1 MQTLET
7 TPYEAICAISLNP
20 LDTRKPRGHKTK
32 NSMCFCCGTRLRLS
46 DHHLKPRSEGG
57 TDQPDNL
64 VTVCFDCHDEIEGP
78 ADGAWERVV
87 QFKNKIKD
95 GRIAKTKQQRALDL
109 REGKTREA
117 EYEKTLR
124 DNKNRILQAWGVVQ
138 DESVAVPGLPQLRAK
153 RRAQGFLDRADGRLY
168 YSLTHG
174 DEAAR
179 LLFDAP
185 LEEYV
190 QSISARVAA

>member
-7 TPYEAICAISLNP
+7 TPYEAICSISLNP
-20 LDTRKPRGHKTK
+20 LDTRKPRGRKTK

-57 TDQPDNL
+57 TDHPDNL
-64 VTVCFDCHDEIEGP
+64 VTVCHDCHDEIEGP

-109 REGKTREA
+109 TEGKIREA
-117 EYEKTLR
+117 EYEKTLKE
-124 DNKNRILQAWGVVQ
+124 NKNKILQAFGVLQ
-138 DESVAVPGLPQLRAK
+138 AEPVAAGLPQLRAK
-153 RRAQGFLDRADGRLY
+153 RRAQGYLDRADGRLY

-174 DEAAR
+174 EEAAR

-190 QSISARVAA
+190 QSICAKVAA